1 MSMVDACLASSDMR
15 SLLEVFQEV
24 RSWLPGFPRA
34 TVAFSLAVKMAMQLQ
49 QLDLALELYEETTET
64 IILSVVTYN
73 TLIDALVQSGALKRA
88 MELFH
93 DMTRRNVGPDLIT
106 FSILVKGFASAG
118 DLETSLMLLGQ
129 MRCLQIQPDSIL
141 FNTILNGCAKRQ
153 MRALTEQVLA
163 EMENAGVAPSNFT
176 LSILIKLYGRCG
188 DLKAAFGVVEEYP
201 KRFKFRLNAQVYTC
215 LMSTCIWSGDLPMAF
230 DVYQT
235 MLQDGC
241 LADGKTFDTLLMGC
255 LKHQDARRAL
265 QVVREA
271 AEFGVSVNP
280 EMLESAVLMAREY
293 GPELGQSCQPR
304 SKK

>member
-1 MSMVDACLASSDMR
+1 MLQGNQSKTKCRVKVAHPYSCLATYL
-15 SLLEVFQEV
+15 SL
-24 RSWLPGFPRA
+24 RNRRCWPRWRNL
-34 TVAFSLAVKMAMQLQ
+34 S
-49 QLDLALELYEETTET
+49 ETTG
-64 IILSVVTYN
+64 IWMLFFHVLSCF
-73 TLIDALVQSGALKRA
+73 LRSFLCR
-88 MELFH
+88 FWP
-93 DMTRRNVGPDLIT
+93 R
-106 FSILVKGFASAG
+106 
-118 DLETSLMLLGQ
+118 
-129 MRCLQIQPDSIL
+129 
-141 FNTILNGCAKRQ
+141 
-153 MRALTEQVLA
+153 
-163 EMENAGVAPSNFT
+163 NAGVAPSNFT

-280 EMLESAVLMAREY
+280 EMLESAVLMVREY
-293 GPELGQSCQPR
+293 GPELGQSCHPR
-304 SKK
+304 SKKWLGPLPS

>member
-1 MSMVDACLASSDMR
+1 M
-15 SLLEVFQEV
+15 
-24 RSWLPGFPRA
+24 
-34 TVAFSLAVKMAMQLQ
+34 
-49 QLDLALELYEETTET
+49 
-64 IILSVVTYN
+64 
-73 TLIDALVQSGALKRA
+73 
-88 MELFH
+88 
-93 DMTRRNVGPDLIT
+93 
-106 FSILVKGFASAG
+106 
-118 DLETSLMLLGQ
+118 
-129 MRCLQIQPDSIL
+129 
-141 FNTILNGCAKRQ
+141 
-153 MRALTEQVLA
+153 
-163 EMENAGVAPSNFT
+163 
-176 LSILIKLYGRCG
+176 
-188 DLKAAFGVVEEYP
+188 EEYP

-241 LADGKTFDTLLMGC
+241 LAGGKTFDTLLMGC

>member
-1 MSMVDACLASSDMR
+1 
-15 SLLEVFQEV
+15 
-24 RSWLPGFPRA
+24 
-34 TVAFSLAVKMAMQLQ
+34 MAMQVQ

-64 IILSVVTYN
+64 VNLSVVTYN

-118 DLETSLMLLGQ
+118 DLETALMLLGQ
-129 MRCLQIQPDSIL
+129 MRCLQIQPDCVL

-163 EMENAGVAPSNFT
+163 EMQTAGVAPTNFT

-201 KRFKFRLNAQVYTC
+201 KRFNIRLNAQIYTC

-230 DVYQT
+230 EVYQT

-255 LKHQDARRAL
+255 LKHQDARRASQL
-265 QVVREA
+265 VREA
-271 AEFGVSVNP
+271 SEIGVSVNP
-280 EMLESAVLMAREY
+280 EMMESAMLMARKN
-293 GPELGQSCQPR
+293 GPPQTEKMAKSKWSRELGQSCQIR

>member
-1 MSMVDACLASSDMR
+1 MLQGNQSKTKCRVKVAHPYSCLATYL
-15 SLLEVFQEV
+15 SL
-24 RSWLPGFPRA
+24 RNRRCWPRWRNL
-34 TVAFSLAVKMAMQLQ
+34 S
-49 QLDLALELYEETTET
+49 ETTG
-64 IILSVVTYN
+64 IWMLFFHVLS
-73 TLIDALVQSGALKRA
+73 
-88 MELFH
+88 
-93 DMTRRNVGPDLIT
+93 
-106 FSILVKGFASAG
+106 
-118 DLETSLMLLGQ
+118 
-129 MRCLQIQPDSIL
+129 C
-141 FNTILNGCAKRQ
+141 
-153 MRALTEQVLA
+153 VLRSFLCRFWPR
-163 EMENAGVAPSNFT
+163 NAGVAPSNFT

-304 SKK
+304 SKKWLGPLPS